1 MPELSRFYGIL
12 IRMYMELGAPHSL
25 PHFHAYYQ
33 GNQAVFSIDPVE
45 MIEGRIPAKQQRL
58 VEAWA
63 EIHQLELMNDWDLL
77 QQGKSP
83 NKIEPLH

>member
-1 MPELSRFYGIL
+1 
-12 IRMYMELGAPHSL
+12 MELGAPHSL

-33 GNQAVFSIDPVE
+33 GNQAVFTIDPVE
-45 MIEGRIPAKQQRL
+45 MIEGSIPARQKRL

-77 QQGKSP
+77 QQGQQP
-83 NKIEPLH
+83 NKIEPLK

>member
-1 MPELSRFYGIL
+1 
-12 IRMYMELGAPHSL
+12 MEVGVPHSL

-33 GNQAVFSIDPVE
+33 GGQAIFSIDPVE
-45 MIEGRIPAKQQRL
+45 MVEGKIPPKQKRL

-77 QQGKSP
+77 QHGNSP
-83 NKIEPLH
+83 KKIEPLK

>member
-1 MPELSRFYGIL
+1 MK
-12 IRMYMELGAPHSL
+12 LGAPHSL

-33 GNQAVFSIDPVE
+33 GNQAVFTIDPVE
-45 MIEGRIPAKQQRL
+45 MIEGSIPARQKRL

-77 QQGKSP
+77 QQGQQP
-83 NKIEPLH
+83 NKIEPLK